1 MQNFGKIKNAFSEIL
16 AEGIASNDVAK
27 KKLFKKYIKA
37 LKESNILKT
46 QFLVYENI
54 ENVIENDQFS
64 ANLIVSENIALL
76 NKFNKKNIL
85 SENEKLVSLSK
96 DVKNRLEE
104 AYDEKLSNLHT
115 SISNLVFLD
124 KNTKTVNEIA
134 KNIKNVLDYITTNK
148 EKVVNESYDIPN
160 SMLSSI
166 LVEKYNER
174 YSELTET
181 EKKALKILIESTDKE
196 KIEVYNKIN
205 RECIDLIDIR
215 LVESDLETK
224 DSLLKVKDK
233 LLRNTIEINEEF
245 AKNISK
251 LIELKVTL
259 NNND

>member
-1 MQNFGKIKNAFSEIL
+1 
-16 AEGIASNDVAK
+16 
-27 KKLFKKYIKA
+27 
-37 LKESNILKT
+37 
-46 QFLVYENI
+46 
-54 ENVIENDQFS
+54 
-64 ANLIVSENIALL
+64 
-76 NKFNKKNIL
+76 
-85 SENEKLVSLSK
+85 
-96 DVKNRLEE
+96 
-104 AYDEKLSNLHT
+104 
-115 SISNLVFLD
+115 
-124 KNTKTVNEIA
+124 
-134 KNIKNVLDYITTNK
+134 
-148 EKVVNESYDIPN
+148 
-160 SMLSSI
+160 MLSSI

-215 LVESDLETK
+215 LVESNLETK

>member
-1 MQNFGKIKNAFSEIL
+1 
-16 AEGIASNDVAK
+16 
-27 KKLFKKYIKA
+27 
-37 LKESNILKT
+37 
-46 QFLVYENI
+46 
-54 ENVIENDQFS
+54 
-64 ANLIVSENIALL
+64 
-76 NKFNKKNIL
+76 
-85 SENEKLVSLSK
+85 
-96 DVKNRLEE
+96 
-104 AYDEKLSNLHT
+104 
-115 SISNLVFLD
+115 
-124 KNTKTVNEIA
+124 
-134 KNIKNVLDYITTNK
+134 
-148 EKVVNESYDIPN
+148 
-160 SMLSSI
+160 MLSSI